1 MHRLFKGQGPEC
13 AICFLS
19 PPTTS
24 TPVLYALLTPP
35 STMAPSLLS
44 LALVLALPALIL
56 FLVFRAIHLL
66 FFHPLSSIPGPWY
79 AAVSSLWITS
89 HVLRLEQCKTIHAL
103 FEAYGPVVRIAPNKV
118 VFCDLGAMKSVYSTW
133 KFDKSDYYKSL
144 LTNDN
149 DHAMTT
155 LPHAQ
160 HSIRRKAYASHYTPS
175 NLAKLQPEIGD
186 ATGQMIDTLH
196 GLPAHTPLDTL
207 SLFRHLALDI
217 IVSSSYGFSLGAI
230 RKWALEAEEGL
241 TVAIGDFPKRG
252 ILRSAV
258 PTWAWRLVEKIPH
271 SRVRLLCDSDKI
283 MAEFV
288 STRVYE
294 MRAQLNAGK
303 APAAPVPAPTVVA
316 PTPSHFLSAFPSF
329 SRSSS
334 RASSPAPSC
343 SSEDSSFS
351 EDTEKSY
358 MLPRLLAYKYPNGET
373 MPESHVISECMG
385 HMVAGTDTTS
395 ISLSYFLWELTRRH
409 DILRKLQNE
418 IDAVMPDPSAV
429 PDIKILN
436 GMEYLNAFI
445 KEGLRLYGAAPSLL
459 ERVVPVSTSKN
470 FAGAEGF
477 DLMGYALPPG
487 TIVSTQ
493 AWSMHRDAAV
503 FPSPETF
510 LPERWLPS
518 YAAGSK
524 EDGGEASEAEAARLA
539 RMASHMMP
547 FGTGSRICGGV
558 NLAHIIMRV
567 VLVAVLRNFEIEAA
581 PGTDEKSMDMR
592 DSFVMFPAAMEC
604 KLIFHPRVPAA

>member
-1 MHRLFKGQGPEC
+1 MS
-13 AICFLS
+13 FLAMS
-19 PPTTS
+19 
-24 TPVLYALLTPP
+24 
-35 STMAPSLLS
+35 
-44 LALVLALPALIL
+44 LVLFFVLPALL
-56 FLVFRAIHLL
+56 LVFVCRAIHLL

-103 FEAYGPVVRIAPNKV
+103 FQTYGPVVRIAPNKV

-175 NLAKLQPEIGD
+175 NLAKLQPEIGE
-186 ATGQMIDTLH
+186 ATGKMIDTLH
-196 GLPAHTPLDTL
+196 GLPAHTSLDTL
-207 SLFRHLALDI
+207 PLFRHLSLDI
-217 IVSSSYGFSLGAI
+217 IVASSYGFQLGAI
-230 RKWALEAEEGL
+230 NKWALEAEDHL
-241 TVAIGDFPKRG
+241 TMAIGDFPKRG
-252 ILRSAV
+252 ILRSTV
-258 PTWAWRLVEKIPH
+258 PTWAWNLVCKIPNA
-271 SRVRLLCDSDKI
+271 RLKLLCDSDKI

-294 MRAQLNAGK
+294 MRAKLNADK
-303 APAAPVPAPTVVA
+303 LAPVVAPTIVA
-316 PTPSHFLSAFPSF
+316 PTPSHFLSAFPTF

-343 SSEDSSFS
+343 SSDDSSFS
-351 EDTEKSY
+351 DDTEKSY
-358 MLPRLLAYKYPNGET
+358 LLPRLLNYRYPSGET
-373 MPESHVISECMG
+373 MPETHVISECMG

-395 ISLSYFLWELTRRH
+395 ISLSYFLWELTRRQ
-409 DILRKLQNE
+409 DILRKLRDE
-418 IDAVMPDPSAV
+418 IDAVMPDPGAI

-445 KEGLRLYGAAPSLL
+445 KEGLRIYSAAPSLL

-470 FAGAEGF
+470 FACADGF

-487 TIVSTQ
+487 TIIATQ
-493 AWSMHRDAAV
+493 AWSMHRDPAV
-503 FPSPETF
+503 FQSPETF
-510 LPERWLPS
+510 LPERWLPA

-524 EDGGEASEAEAARLA
+524 EEDAADAESEAARLA

-558 NLAHIIMRV
+558 NLAQNIMRI
-567 VLVAVLRNFEIEAA
+567 VLVAVLRNFEVEAA

>member
-1 MHRLFKGQGPEC
+1 
-13 AICFLS
+13 
-19 PPTTS
+19 
-24 TPVLYALLTPP
+24 
-35 STMAPSLLS
+35 MAPSLLS
-44 LALVLALPALIL
+44 LALVLVLPALLL

-103 FEAYGPVVRIAPNKV
+103 FETYGPVVRIAPNKV

-217 IVSSSYGFSLGAI
+217 IVSSSYGFRLGAI

-258 PTWAWRLVEKIPH
+258 PTWAWNLVCQIPNARLK
-271 SRVRLLCDSDKI
+271 LLCDSDKI

-303 APAAPVPAPTVVA
+303 
-316 PTPSHFLSAFPSF
+316 
-329 SRSSS
+329 
-334 RASSPAPSC
+334 
-343 SSEDSSFS
+343 DSSFS
-351 EDTEKSY
+351 EDTEKSFL
-358 MLPRLLAYKYPNGET
+358 LPRLLAYKYPSGET
-373 MPESHVISECMG
+373 MPESDVISESMG

-395 ISLSYFLWELTRRH
+395 ISLAYFFFELTRRH

-418 IDAVMPDPSAV
+418 IDAVMPDPSAI

-436 GMEYLNAFI
+436 SMEYLNAFI

-493 AWSMHRDAAV
+493 AWSMHRDPAV

-524 EDGGEASEAEAARLA
+524 EDGGEASEAETARLA

-547 FGTGSRICGGV
+547 FGTGSRICGGM

-604 KLIFHPRVPAA
+604 KLIFHPRVPA

>member
-1 MHRLFKGQGPEC
+1 MSIVAMSLP
-13 AICFLS
+13 S
-19 PPTTS
+19 
-24 TPVLYALLTPP
+24 VL
-35 STMAPSLLS
+35 
-44 LALVLALPALIL
+44 LVLLLPALL
-56 FLVFRAIHLL
+56 LSFVFRAIHLL

-133 KFDKSDYYKSL
+133 KFDKSDYYKSV

-175 NLAKLQPEIGD
+175 NLAKLQPEIGE

-196 GLPAHTPLDTL
+196 GLPASTPVDAL

-217 IVSSSYGFSLGAI
+217 IVSSSYGFRLGAVS
-230 RKWALEAEEGL
+230 KWALEAEEGL

-258 PTWAWRLVEKIPH
+258 PKWAWNLVCKIPNA
-271 SRVRLLCDSDKI
+271 RLRLLCDSDKI

-294 MRAQLNAGK
+294 MRAKLNADK
-303 APAAPVPAPTVVA
+303 IPVSAPAPAIVT
-316 PTPSHFLSAFPSF
+316 PTPSHFLSAFPTF
-329 SRSSS
+329 SRSPS

-343 SSEDSSFS
+343 SSDDTSFS
-351 EDTEKSY
+351 SDDAEKSY
-358 MLPRLLAYKYPNGET
+358 MLPRLLAYKYPNGEM
-373 MPESHVISECMG
+373 MPENDVISECMG
-385 HMVAGTDTTS
+385 HMVAGTDTMS

-409 DILRKLQNE
+409 DIMRKLQHE
-418 IDAVMPDPSAV
+418 IDTIMPDPSAI
-429 PDIKILN
+429 PDIKVLN

-459 ERVVPVSTSKN
+459 ERVVPATISKN
-470 FAGAEGF
+470 GAGPEGF

-493 AWSMHRDAAV
+493 AWSMHRDVSV

-518 YAAGSK
+518 YAASTK
-524 EDGGEASEAEAARLA
+524 EEDTEREAARLA
-539 RMASHMMP
+539 RMASHIIA
-547 FGTGSRICGGV
+547 FGTGSRICGGM
-558 NLAHIIMRV
+558 NLAHMIMRV
-567 VLVAVLRNFEIEAA
+567 VLVAVLRNFNVEAA
-581 PGTDEKSMDMR
+581 VGTDEKSMDMR

-604 KLIFHPRVPAA
+604 KLIFHPRVPA

>member
-1 MHRLFKGQGPEC
+1 MSIVAMSL
-13 AICFLS
+13 
-19 PPTTS
+19 
-24 TPVLYALLTPP
+24 
-35 STMAPSLLS
+35 PSLV
-44 LALVLALPALIL
+44 LVLALPALLL

-66 FFHPLSSIPGPWY
+66 FFHPLSAIPGPWY

-103 FEAYGPVVRIAPNKV
+103 FQTYGPVVRIAPNKV
-118 VFCDLGAMKSVYSTW
+118 AFCDLGAMKSVYSTW

-160 HSIRRKAYASHYTPS
+160 YSIRRKAYASHYTPS
-175 NLAKLQPEIGD
+175 NLAKLQPEIAE

-207 SLFRHLALDI
+207 ALFRHLALDI
-217 IVSSSYGFSLGAI
+217 IVSSSYGFRLGAVS
-230 RKWALEAEEGL
+230 KWALEAEEGL

-252 ILRSAV
+252 ILRSTV
-258 PTWAWRLVEKIPH
+258 PTWAWNLVCKIPNA
-271 SRVRLLCDSDKI
+271 RLRLLCDSDKI

-294 MRAQLNAGK
+294 MRAQLNAAK
-303 APAAPVPAPTVVA
+303 VPVSVPAPLIVA

-334 RASSPAPSC
+334 RTSSPAPSC
-343 SSEDSSFS
+343 SSEDSSFAS
-351 EDTEKSY
+351 DDAEKSF
-358 MLPRLLAYKYPNGET
+358 MLHRLLAYKYPSGET
-373 MPESHVISECMG
+373 MPERDVISECMG

-395 ISLSYFLWELTRRH
+395 ISLSYFLWELTRRQ
-409 DILRKLQNE
+409 DILRKLQQE
-418 IDAVMPDPSAV
+418 IDSVMPDPSAI

-459 ERVVPVSTSKN
+459 ERVIPATISKN
-470 FAGAEGF
+470 GAPADF
-477 DLMGYALPPG
+477 DLMGFALPAG

-493 AWSMHRDAAV
+493 AWSMHREPSV

-510 LPERWLPS
+510 LPERWLPA
-518 YAAGSK
+518 YAA
-524 EDGGEASEAEAARLA
+524 SESESSADAEREAARLA

-547 FGTGSRICGGV
+547 FGTGSRICGGM
-558 NLAHIIMRV
+558 NLAHIIMRA
-567 VLVAVLRNFEIEAA
+567 VLVAVLRNFEVEAA
-581 PGTDEKSMDMR
+581 EGTDEKSMDMR

-604 KLIFHPRVPAA
+604 KLVFHPRVPA

>member
-1 MHRLFKGQGPEC
+1 MS
-13 AICFLS
+13 FL
-19 PPTTS
+19 
-24 TPVLYALLTPP
+24 A
-35 STMAPSLLS
+35 MSLS
-44 LALVLALPALIL
+44 SIVLVLALPALL
-56 FLVFRAIHLL
+56 LVCVCRAIHLL

-79 AAVSSLWITS
+79 AAVSSLWITT

-103 FEAYGPVVRIAPNKV
+103 FQTYGPVVRIAPNKV

-175 NLAKLQPEIGD
+175 NLAKLQPEFEE
-186 ATGQMIDTLH
+186 ATGKMIDTLH

-217 IVSSSYGFSLGAI
+217 IVASSYGFKLGAI
-230 RKWALEAEEGL
+230 NKWALEAEDHL
-241 TVAIGDFPKRG
+241 TMAIGDFPKRG
-252 ILRSAV
+252 ILRSIV
-258 PTWAWRLVEKIPH
+258 PTWAWNLVCKIPNA
-271 SRVRLLCDSDKI
+271 RLKLLCDSDKI

-294 MRAQLNAGK
+294 MRAKLNADK
-303 APAAPVPAPTVVA
+303 APATTSISMP
-316 PTPSHFLSAFPSF
+316 
-329 SRSSS
+329 
-334 RASSPAPSC
+334 
-343 SSEDSSFS
+343 
-351 EDTEKSY
+351 TEKSY
-358 MLPRLLAYKYPNGET
+358 LLPRLLNYKYPSGEA
-373 MPESHVISECMG
+373 MPERDVISECMG

-395 ISLSYFLWELTRRH
+395 ISLSYFLWELTRRD
-409 DILRKLQNE
+409 DILRKLRDE
-418 IDAVMPDPSAV
+418 IDTVMPDASAI

-470 FAGAEGF
+470 LAGADGF

-487 TIVSTQ
+487 TIVGTQ
-493 AWSMHRDAAV
+493 SWSLHRDPAV
-503 FPSPETF
+503 FQTPDTF
-510 LPERWLPS
+510 LPERWLPA
-518 YAAGSK
+518 YASPSSSSK
-524 EDGGEASEAEAARLA
+524 EEEDAEAARLA

-547 FGTGSRICGGV
+547 FGTGSRICGGL
-558 NLAHIIMRV
+558 NLAQITMRII
-567 VLVAVLRNFEIEAA
+567 LVAVLRNFDVEAA

-604 KLIFHPRVPAA
+604 KLIFHPRVPA

>member
-1 MHRLFKGQGPEC
+1 MSIVAMSL
-13 AICFLS
+13 
-19 PPTTS
+19 
-24 TPVLYALLTPP
+24 
-35 STMAPSLLS
+35 PSLVL
-44 LALVLALPALIL
+44 LLALPALLL
-56 FLVFRAIHLL
+56 FVVFRAIHLL

-103 FEAYGPVVRIAPNKV
+103 FETYGPVVRIAPNKV

-175 NLAKLQPEIGD
+175 NLAKLQPEIGE

-196 GLPAHTPLDTL
+196 GLPAATPLDTL

-217 IVSSSYGFSLGAI
+217 IVSSSYGFRLGAVS
-230 RKWALEAEEGL
+230 KWAVEAEEGL

-252 ILRSAV
+252 VLRSTV
-258 PTWAWRLVEKIPH
+258 PVWAWNLVCKIPNA
-271 SRVRLLCDSDKI
+271 RFRLLCDSDKI

-294 MRAQLNAGK
+294 MRAKLNAGK
-303 APAAPVPAPTVVA
+303 IPVSIPAPPIVA
-316 PTPSHFLSAFPSF
+316 PTPSHFLSAFPTF
-329 SRSSS
+329 SRSPS
-334 RASSPAPSC
+334 RCSSPAPSC

-351 EDTEKSY
+351 DDTEKSY
-358 MLPRLLAYKYPNGET
+358 MLPRLLAYRYPNGET

-418 IDAVMPDPSAV
+418 IDAAMPDPSAI

-459 ERVVPVSTSKN
+459 ERVVPATTLKN
-470 FAGAEGF
+470 GAGADGF

-493 AWSMHRDAAV
+493 AWSMHRDASV

-510 LPERWLPS
+510 LPERWLPA
-518 YAAGSK
+518 YAASK
-524 EDGGEASEAEAARLA
+524 KVSEADTEREAARLA

-547 FGTGSRICGGV
+547 FGTGSRVCGGM
-558 NLAHIIMRV
+558 NLAHIIMRA
-567 VLVAVLRNFEIEAA
+567 VLVAVLRNFEVEAA

-604 KLIFHPRVPAA
+604 KLIFHPRVSA

>member
-1 MHRLFKGQGPEC
+1 MSIVAMSL
-13 AICFLS
+13 
-19 PPTTS
+19 
-24 TPVLYALLTPP
+24 
-35 STMAPSLLS
+35 PSLL
-44 LALVLALPALIL
+44 LVLALPALLL
-56 FLVFRAIHLL
+56 FFVFRAIHLL

-79 AAVSSLWITS
+79 AAVSSLWITT

-103 FEAYGPVVRIAPNKV
+103 FETYGPVVRIAPNKV

-175 NLAKLQPEIGD
+175 NLAKLQPEIGEV
-186 ATGQMIDTLH
+186 TGQMIETLH
-196 GLPAHTPLDTL
+196 GLPAQTPLDTL

-217 IVSSSYGFSLGAI
+217 IVSSSYGFRLGAVS
-230 RKWALEAEEGL
+230 KWALEAEEAL
-241 TVAIGDFPKRG
+241 TMAIADFPKRG
-252 ILRSAV
+252 ILRSSV
-258 PTWAWRLVEKIPH
+258 PTWAWNLVCKIPNA
-271 SRVRLLCDSDKI
+271 RLRLLCDSDKI

-303 APAAPVPAPTVVA
+303 GHVSIPAPAVVA
-316 PTPSHFLSAFPSF
+316 PTPSHFLSAFPTF
-329 SRSSS
+329 SRSPS
-334 RASSPAPSC
+334 RSSSPAPSC

-351 EDTEKSY
+351 DDNEKSY

-373 MPESHVISECMG
+373 MPENHVISECMG

-395 ISLSYFLWELTRRH
+395 ISLSYFLWELTRRQ
-409 DILRKLQNE
+409 DILRKLQDE
-418 IDAVMPDPSAV
+418 IDAIMPDPKEIPS
-429 PDIKILN
+429 IKDLN
-436 GMEYLNAFI
+436 RMEYLNAFI

-459 ERVVPVSTSKN
+459 ERVVPETTSKIG
-470 FAGAEGF
+470 AGAEDF
-477 DLMGYALPPG
+477 VLMGYALPPG

-493 AWSMHRDAAV
+493 AWSMHRDASV

-518 YAAGSK
+518 YAASK
-524 EDGGEASEAEAARLA
+524 EGCVGDAADAEHEEARLA

-547 FGTGSRICGGV
+547 FGTGSRICGGM

-567 VLVAVLRNFEIEAA
+567 VLVAVLRNFNVEAA

-604 KLIFHPRVPAA
+604 KLIFHPRVSV

>member
-1 MHRLFKGQGPEC
+1 MITV
-13 AICFLS
+13 A
-19 PPTTS
+19 TS
-24 TPVLYALLTPP
+24 MTYSFFRPLDVSAALCP
-35 STMAPSLLS
+35 
-44 LALVLALPALIL
+44 
-56 FLVFRAIHLL
+56 F
-66 FFHPLSSIPGPWY
+66 
-79 AAVSSLWITS
+79 
-89 HVLRLEQCKTIHAL
+89 
-103 FEAYGPVVRIAPNKV
+103 
-118 VFCDLGAMKSVYSTW
+118 
-133 KFDKSDYYKSL
+133 
-144 LTNDN
+144 
-149 DHAMTT
+149 
-155 LPHAQ
+155 
-160 HSIRRKAYASHYTPS
+160 
-175 NLAKLQPEIGD
+175 
-186 ATGQMIDTLH
+186 TLH
-196 GLPAHTPLDTL
+196 GLSAHTPLDTL

-217 IVSSSYGFSLGAI
+217 IVASSYGFRLGAI
-230 RKWALEAEEGL
+230 SKWALEAEDHL

-252 ILRSAV
+252 ILRSTV
-258 PTWAWRLVEKIPH
+258 PKWAWNLVCKIPNA
-271 SRVRLLCDSDKI
+271 RLRLLCDSDKI

-294 MRAQLNAGK
+294 MRAKLNAEK
-303 APAAPVPAPTVVA
+303 IPAPIPVPTIVA
-316 PTPSHFLSAFPSF
+316 PTPSHFLSAFPTF

-358 MLPRLLAYKYPNGET
+358 LLPRLLNYKYPNGET
-373 MPESHVISECMG
+373 MPETHVISECMG

-395 ISLSYFLWELTRRH
+395 ISLSYFLWELTRRQ
-409 DILRKLQNE
+409 DILRKLRDE
-418 IDAVMPDPSAV
+418 IDAVMPDPSAT

-470 FAGAEGF
+470 FAGADGF

-493 AWSMHRDAAV
+493 AWSMHRDPAV

-518 YAAGSK
+518 YAASKGELVGSAD
-524 EDGGEASEAEAARLA
+524 EEREAARLA

-547 FGTGSRICGGV
+547 FGTGSRICGGL

-567 VLVAVLRNFEIEAA
+567 VLVAVLRNFEVEAA
-581 PGTDEKSMDMR
+581 PGTNEKSMDMR

-604 KLIFHPRVPAA
+604 KLIFHPRVPA

>member
-1 MHRLFKGQGPEC
+1 MSL
-13 AICFLS
+13 
-19 PPTTS
+19 
-24 TPVLYALLTPP
+24 
-35 STMAPSLLS
+35 PSLVL
-44 LALVLALPALIL
+44 LLALPVLLL
-56 FLVFRAIHLL
+56 FVVCRAIYLL

-79 AAVSSLWITS
+79 AAVSSVWITT

-103 FEAYGPVVRIAPNKV
+103 FQVYGPVVRIAPNKV

-155 LPHAQ
+155 LPNAQ

-175 NLAKLQPEIGD
+175 NLAKLQPEIGE
-186 ATGQMIDTLH
+186 ATGHMIDTLH

-217 IVSSSYGFSLGAI
+217 IVSSSYGFRLGAVN
-230 RKWALEAEEGL
+230 KWALEAEDSL

-252 ILRSAV
+252 ILRSTV
-258 PTWAWRLVEKIPH
+258 PTWAWNLVCKIPNA
-271 SRVRLLCDSDKI
+271 RLRLLCDSDKI

-294 MRAQLNAGK
+294 MRAQLNANK
-303 APAAPVPAPTVVA
+303 V
-316 PTPSHFLSAFPSF
+316 S
-329 SRSSS
+329 
-334 RASSPAPSC
+334 
-343 SSEDSSFS
+343 DSSFG

-358 MLPRLLAYKYPNGET
+358 MLPRLLAYRYPSGET
-373 MPESHVISECMG
+373 MPDHDVISECMG
-385 HMVAGTDTTS
+385 HMVAGSDTTS
-395 ISLSYFLWELTRRH
+395 ISLSYFLWELTRRQ

-418 IDAVMPDPSAV
+418 IDAAMPDPNAV

-436 GMEYLNAFI
+436 GLEYLNAFI

-470 FAGAEGF
+470 FFGAEGF

-487 TIVSTQ
+487 TIVGTQ
-493 AWSMHRDAAV
+493 SWSLHRDPAV

-518 YAAGSK
+518 YAASK
-524 EDGGEASEAEAARLA
+524 EETAEDAERDAARLA

-547 FGTGSRICGGV
+547 FGTGSRICGGL

-567 VLVAVLRNFEIEAA
+567 VLVAVLRNFEVEAA

-604 KLIFHPRVPAA
+604 KLLFHPRVLA

>member
-1 MHRLFKGQGPEC
+1 MS
-13 AICFLS
+13 FLAMS
-19 PPTTS
+19 
-24 TPVLYALLTPP
+24 L
-35 STMAPSLLS
+35 PSLVL
-44 LALVLALPALIL
+44 LALPVCLL
-56 FLVFRAIHLL
+56 VLVFRAIHLL

-89 HVLRLEQCKTIHAL
+89 HVLRLEQCKTIHGL
-103 FEAYGPVVRIAPNKV
+103 FQTYGPVVRIAPNKV
-118 VFCDLGAMKSVYSTW
+118 VFCDLGATKSVYSTW
-133 KFDKSDYYKSL
+133 KFDKSFDKSDYYKSL

-175 NLAKLQPEIGD
+175 NLAKLQPEFGE
-186 ATGQMIDTLH
+186 ATGKMIDTLH
-196 GLPAHTPLDTL
+196 GLPSHTALDTL

-217 IVSSSYGFSLGAI
+217 IVASSYGFKLGAI
-230 RKWALEAEEGL
+230 NKWALEAEDHL
-241 TVAIGDFPKRG
+241 TMAIGDFPKRG
-252 ILRSAV
+252 ILRSTV
-258 PTWAWRLVEKIPH
+258 PKWAWNLVCKIPNA
-271 SRVRLLCDSDKI
+271 RLKLLCDSDKI

-294 MRAQLNAGK
+294 MRARLNADK
-303 APAAPVPAPTVVA
+303 STPIPAPTIVA
-316 PTPSHFLSAFPSF
+316 PTPSHFLSAFPAFPTF
-329 SRSSS
+329 SRPSS

-358 MLPRLLAYKYPNGET
+358 LLPRLLNYKYPNGQS
-373 MPESHVISECMG
+373 MPENDVISECMG
-385 HMVAGTDTTS
+385 HMVAGSDTTS
-395 ISLSYFLWELTRRH
+395 ISLSYFLWELTRRQ
-409 DILRKLQNE
+409 DILRKLRDE
-418 IDAVMPDPSAV
+418 IDAVMPDPGAI

-470 FAGAEGF
+470 FAGADGF

-487 TIVSTQ
+487 TIVATQ
-493 AWSMHRDAAV
+493 SWSLHRDPAV
-503 FPSPETF
+503 FQSPDTF
-510 LPERWLPS
+510 LPERWLPA
-518 YAAGSK
+518 YASSK
-524 EDGGEASEAEAARLA
+524 QDEGDVERETERLA

-547 FGTGSRICGGV
+547 FGTGSRICGGL
-558 NLAHIIMRV
+558 NLAHIMMRV
-567 VLVAVLRNFEIEAA
+567 VLVAVLRNFDVEAA

-604 KLIFHPRVPAA
+604 KLIFHPRVPA

>member
-1 MHRLFKGQGPEC
+1 
-13 AICFLS
+13 
-19 PPTTS
+19 
-24 TPVLYALLTPP
+24 
-35 STMAPSLLS
+35 MAASLLS
-44 LALVLALPALIL
+44 LVLVLALPAFVL

-89 HVLRLEQCKTIHAL
+89 HVLRLEQCKTIHTL
-103 FEAYGPVVRIAPNKV
+103 FETYGPVVRIAPNKV
-118 VFCDLGAMKSVYSTW
+118 VFCDLGAMK
-133 KFDKSDYYKSL
+133 
-144 LTNDN
+144 NDD

-175 NLAKLQPEIGD
+175 NLAKLQPEIGE

-217 IVSSSYGFSLGAI
+217 IVSSSYGFRLGAI
-230 RKWALEAEEGL
+230 RKWAVEAEEGL

-252 ILRSAV
+252 ILRSTV
-258 PTWAWRLVEKIPH
+258 PTWAWNLVCKIPNA
-271 SRVRLLCDSDKI
+271 RLKLLCDSDKI

-303 APAAPVPAPTVVA
+303 VPAAPIPAPTIVA
-316 PTPSHFLSAFPSF
+316 PTPSYFLSAFPSF

-409 DILRKLQNE
+409 DILRKLQSE
-418 IDAVMPDPSAV
+418 IDAVMPDPSTV

-459 ERVVPVSTSKN
+459 ERVVPASTSKN
-470 FAGAEGF
+470 FFGAEGF

-518 YAAGSK
+518 YAASK
-524 EDGGEASEAEAARLA
+524 EVDAEVSEAETARLA

-547 FGTGSRICGGV
+547 FGTGSRICGGI
-558 NLAHIIMRV
+558 NLAHIILRV

-604 KLIFHPRVPAA
+604 KLIFHPRVPA

>member
-1 MHRLFKGQGPEC
+1 MSFLAMSLPSMVLF
-13 AICFLS
+13 
-19 PPTTS
+19 
-24 TPVLYALLTPP
+24 
-35 STMAPSLLS
+35 
-44 LALVLALPALIL
+44 LALPALFL
-56 FLVFRAIHLL
+56 FVVCRAIHLL

-103 FEAYGPVVRIAPNKV
+103 FQIYGPVVRIAPNKV

-175 NLAKLQPEIGD
+175 NLAKLQPEIGE

-196 GLPAHTPLDTL
+196 GLPADTPLDTL

-217 IVSSSYGFSLGAI
+217 IVSSSYGFRLGAVS
-230 RKWALEAEEGL
+230 KWALEAEESL

-252 ILRSAV
+252 ILRSTV
-258 PTWAWRLVEKIPH
+258 PTWAWNLVCKIPNA
-271 SRVRLLCDSDKI
+271 RLKLLCDSDKI

-303 APAAPVPAPTVVA
+303 IPESIPAPVIVA
-316 PTPSHFLSAFPSF
+316 PTPSHFLSFPTF

-343 SSEDSSFS
+343 SSEDSSFA

-358 MLPRLLAYKYPNGET
+358 MLPRLLAYRYPNGET
-373 MPESHVISECMG
+373 MPENHVISECMG

-418 IDAVMPDPSAV
+418 IDAVMPDPNAI
-429 PDIKILN
+429 PDIKVLN
-436 GMEYLNAFI
+436 SMDYLNAFI
-445 KEGLRLYGAAPSLL
+445 KEGLRVYGAAPSLL
-459 ERVVPVSTSKN
+459 ERVVPVTTSKN
-470 FAGAEGF
+470 FAGADGF

-493 AWSMHRDAAV
+493 AWSMHRDPAV
-503 FPSPETF
+503 FPSPDTF

-518 YAAGSK
+518 YAASK
-524 EDGGEASEAEAARLA
+524 EEEASAADAEREAARLA

-558 NLAHIIMRV
+558 NLAHLILRV
-567 VLVAVLRNFEIEAA
+567 VLVAVLRNFEVEAA

-604 KLIFHPRVPAA
+604 KLIFHPRVPA

>member
-1 MHRLFKGQGPEC
+1 M
-13 AICFLS
+13 AMSLS
-19 PPTTS
+19 
-24 TPVLYALLTPP
+24 
-35 STMAPSLLS
+35 SLVF
-44 LALVLALPALIL
+44 VLALPALLL
-56 FLVFRAIHLL
+56 FLIFRAIHLL

-103 FEAYGPVVRIAPNKV
+103 FQTYGPVVRIAPNKV

-175 NLAKLQPEIGD
+175 NLAKLQPEIGE
-186 ATGQMIDTLH
+186 ATGQMIDILH
-196 GLPAHTPLDTL
+196 GLPASTPFDSL

-217 IVSSSYGFSLGAI
+217 IVSSSYGFRLGAI

-252 ILRSAV
+252 VLRSTV
-258 PTWAWRLVEKIPH
+258 PTWAWNLVCKIPNA
-271 SRVRLLCDSDKI
+271 RLKLLCDSDKI

-303 APAAPVPAPTVVA
+303 
-316 PTPSHFLSAFPSF
+316 
-329 SRSSS
+329 
-334 RASSPAPSC
+334 
-343 SSEDSSFS
+343 
-351 EDTEKSY
+351 TEKSY
-358 MLPRLLAYKYPNGET
+358 MLPRLLAYRYPNGET

-395 ISLSYFLWELTRRH
+395 ISLSYFLWELTRRQ
-409 DILRKLQNE
+409 DILRKLQHE
-418 IDAVMPDPSAV
+418 IDAVMPDPNAI

-445 KEGLRLYGAAPSLL
+445 KEGLRVYGAAPSLL
-459 ERVVPVSTSKN
+459 ERVVPVTTSKN
-470 FAGAEGF
+470 GAGADGF
-477 DLMGYALPPG
+477 DLLGYALPPG

-493 AWSMHRDAAV
+493 SWSMHRDPAV

-518 YAAGSK
+518 YAASK
-524 EDGGEASEAEAARLA
+524 NECAADEELEAARLA
-539 RMASHMMP
+539 RMASHMIP
-547 FGTGSRICGGV
+547 FGTGSRICGGM
-558 NLAHIIMRV
+558 NLAQIIMRV
-567 VLVAVLRNFEIEAA
+567 VLVAVLRNFEVEAA
-581 PGTDEKSMDMR
+581 EGTDEKSMDMR

-604 KLIFHPRVPAA
+604 KLIFHPRVPA

>member
-1 MHRLFKGQGPEC
+1 MSL
-13 AICFLS
+13 
-19 PPTTS
+19 
-24 TPVLYALLTPP
+24 
-35 STMAPSLLS
+35 PSLV
-44 LALVLALPALIL
+44 LVLALPALLL
-56 FLVFRAIHLL
+56 FLVFRAVHLL

-103 FEAYGPVVRIAPNKV
+103 FQTYGPVVRIAPNKV

-144 LTNDN
+144 LTNEN

-175 NLAKLQPEIGD
+175 NLAKLQPEIAE

-207 SLFRHLALDI
+207 GLFRHLALDI
-217 IVSSSYGFSLGAI
+217 IVSSSYGFRLGAVS
-230 RKWALEAEEGL
+230 KWALEAEEGL

-252 ILRSAV
+252 ILRSTV
-258 PTWAWRLVEKIPH
+258 PTWAWNLVCKIPNA
-271 SRVRLLCDSDKI
+271 RLRLLCDSDKI

-303 APAAPVPAPTVVA
+303 VP
-316 PTPSHFLSAFPSF
+316 
-329 SRSSS
+329 
-334 RASSPAPSC
+334 
-343 SSEDSSFS
+343 
-351 EDTEKSY
+351 DTEKSF

-373 MPESHVISECMG
+373 MPERDVISECMG

-395 ISLSYFLWELTRRH
+395 ISLSYFLWELTRRQ
-409 DILRKLQNE
+409 DILRKLQQE
-418 IDAVMPDPSAV
+418 IDAVMPDPSAI
-429 PDIKILN
+429 PDIKVLN
-436 GMEYLNAFI
+436 SMEYLNAFI

-459 ERVVPVSTSKN
+459 ERVVPVTLSKN
-470 FAGAEGF
+470 GAGADF
-477 DLMGYALPPG
+477 DLMGFALPPG

-493 AWSMHRDAAV
+493 AWSMHREPSV

-510 LPERWLPS
+510 LPERWLSS
-518 YAAGSK
+518 YAPS
-524 EDGGEASEAEAARLA
+524 DSASECAADVERETARLA

-547 FGTGSRICGGV
+547 FGTGSRICGGM
-558 NLAHIIMRV
+558 NLAHIIMRA
-567 VLVAVLRNFEIEAA
+567 VLVAVLRNFEVEAA
-581 PGTDEKSMDMR
+581 EGTDEKSMDMR

-604 KLIFHPRVPAA
+604 KLIFHPRVPA

>member
-1 MHRLFKGQGPEC
+1 M
-13 AICFLS
+13 
-19 PPTTS
+19 S
-24 TPVLYALLTPP
+24 TVAL
-35 STMAPSLLS
+35 SLLA
-44 LALVLALPALIL
+44 LATLL
-56 FLVFRAIHLL
+56 LVFVARAIHLV

-79 AAVSSLWITS
+79 AAVSSLWITT

-103 FEAYGPVVRIAPNKV
+103 FQTYGPVVRIAPNKIA
-118 VFCDLGAMKSVYSTW
+118 FCDLGTMKSVYSTC

-175 NLAKLQPEIGD
+175 NLAKLQPEICE

-196 GLPAHTPLDTL
+196 NLPVDTSLDTL

-217 IVSSSYGFSLGAI
+217 IVASSYGYRLGAVS
-230 RKWALEAEEGL
+230 KWAVEAEEGL

-258 PTWAWRLVEKIPH
+258 PKWAWNLVCKIPNA
-271 SRVRLLCDSDKI
+271 RLRLLCDSDKI

-294 MRAQLNAGK
+294 MRAKLNAGK
-303 APAAPVPAPTVVA
+303 LPATIPVVA
-316 PTPSHFLSAFPSF
+316 SPSPLPFLSALPSL

-334 RASSPAPSC
+334 RSASPCP
-343 SSEDSSFS
+343 SEDSSFAD
-351 EDTEKSY
+351 DTEKSY
-358 MLPRLLAYKYPNGET
+358 LLPRLLAYMYPNGET
-373 MPESHVISECMG
+373 MPENHVISECMG

-395 ISLSYFLWELTRRH
+395 ISLSFFLWELTRRR
-409 DILRKLQNE
+409 DILHKLRNE
-418 IDAVMPDPSAV
+418 IDAVMTDPRAI
-429 PDIKILN
+429 PDIKTLN

-445 KEGLRLYGAAPSLL
+445 KEGLRIYGAAPSLL
-459 ERVVPVSTSKN
+459 ERVVPASASSNKR
-470 FAGAEGF
+470 FFGAEGF
-477 DLMGYALPPG
+477 DLLGYALPPG
-487 TIVSTQ
+487 TIVATQ
-493 AWSMHRDAAV
+493 AWSMHRDPAV
-503 FPSPETF
+503 FPSPDTF
-510 LPERWLPS
+510 LPERWLAS
-518 YAAGSK
+518 ST
-524 EDGGEASEAEAARLA
+524 EDGEAETARLA
-539 RMASHMMP
+539 RMASYMMP

-558 NLAHIIMRV
+558 NLAHLMMRM
-567 VLVAVLRNFEIEAA
+567 VLVAVLRNFEVEAA

-604 KLIFHPRVPAA
+604 KLIFHPRVPSA